1 MRKKLNE
8 RIEVID
14 AHPVAVKAAIME
26 AKTDRELVDVIGA
39 IKSAERR
46 YRGDVQGAVAEVK
59 PEANHVLKGD
69 VYAVETKNEAKR
81 SYNTPNLMTKFQAEG
96 VTLFDLLDAGVL
108 TLSWRWTDLKRFA
121 ASRGID
127 LDIVEREVPTMDSK
141 EEADVGELW
150 NTGSPRWT

>member
-1 MRKKLNE
+1 MRQKLNG

-14 AHPVAVKAAIME
+14 AYPEAVKAAIME
-26 AKTDRELVDVIGA
+26 AKTDRELVDVIGS

-46 YRGDVQGAVAEVK
+46 YKVDVQGAVAEVK

-96 VTLFDLLDAGVL
+96 VTLLDMLDAGVL
-108 TLSWRWTDLKRFA
+108 TLSWRWMDLKRFA
-121 ASRGID
+121 KSRGID

-141 EEADVGELW
+141 EKADIGELW
-150 NTGSPRWT
+150 DTGSPRWS